1 MPKPVIPTSVLAA
14 LCHSDQRFC
23 RWKLLF
29 YQQLC
34 AKAKEFGEAE
44 FWGRFAG
51 FFMEESYFGFWKSR
65 GNFAF
70 KNAAKI
76 KGEGGFCIW
85 KLLFYQQPCAQK
97 LQKAALFALFC
108 KAEFLDSLPGFPH
121 GERLAF

>member
-1 MPKPVIPTSVLAA
+1 M
-14 LCHSDQRFC
+14 
-23 RWKLLF
+23 F

-76 KGEGGFCIW
+76 NG
-85 KLLFYQQPCAQK
+85 
-97 LQKAALFALFC
+97 KAFWHLNRPILCKRHVPKPGNSAKPNSRDNMPVFALELGGLFPDL
-108 KAEFLDSLPGFPH
+108 AWGFW
-121 GERLAF
+121 